1 MPQILLYAE
10 LLLNIRTVSLTAT
23 LQTESNKET
32 KASLSADGETISLT
46 HDGETASIRLPTKI
60 SGGGA
65 ALTLPAA
72 PAKELTLRLQLEED
86 RPGLLKLGSSGRG
99 SQNHVPWSASALNGR
114 DVRVYCAS
122 RGCEQELVKKGAIG
136 EGAWKDLPNENW
148 AEMMDFWH
156 CHKPDHGHGA
166 GDERGKGRGYAAA
179 SRLTARAGT
188 GFVDL
193 AHFLLKEED
202 CCGVKSDTE
211 RKPSQLQQLTCL
223 RCGALVGTVDERAEG
238 FKLWKWAVVLSFGG
252 EPPKQYSIQ
261 KWVSAQLLSLIENE
275 GVRKFVVSDASAD
288 VDDCKECLMLWVFT
302 PDLSFSS
309 SKHQEERDDPT
320 RAMKIF
326 WKDAPEEV
334 ESSFSSEELA
344 LPSPVFGALRTALRG
359 SAELLPAS
367 AREFQDWSVG
377 FLERFT
383 DDEG

>member
-99 SQNHVPWSASALNGR
+99 
-114 DVRVYCAS
+114 
-122 RGCEQELVKKGAIG
+122 VKI
-136 EGAWKDLPNENW
+136 
-148 AEMMDFWH
+148 
-156 CHKPDHGHGA
+156 
-166 GDERGKGRGYAAA
+166 
-179 SRLTARAGT
+179 T
-188 GFVDL
+188 
-193 AHFLLKEED
+193 
-202 CCGVKSDTE
+202 
-211 RKPSQLQQLTCL
+211 
-223 RCGALVGTVDERAEG
+223 CGALVGTVDERAEG
-238 FKLWKWAVVLSFGG
+238 FKLWKWAVVLSFG
-252 EPPKQYSIQ
+252 
-261 KWVSAQLLSLIENE
+261 
-275 GVRKFVVSDASAD
+275 
-288 VDDCKECLMLWVFT
+288 LWVFT

-326 WKDAPEEV
+326 WKDAPEKV